1 MATLDDLRNDIDR
14 VDEVL
19 VRLLNERARVACEI
33 GRLKKELGAEVY
45 QPEREKQVLAHVR
58 GIAAEGPLGPDAIAR
73 LFERIIDEARSLER
87 RVIHEE
93 NVHEERSSAGLQACR
108 WRTAVMVVVMEER
121 ASEAQIEQ
129 VVARL
134 VEMGMDV
141 HRSTGVT
148 RTVLGAVGQ
157 GHPDKALIELLD
169 GVHEVLRISEPYKL
183 ASKTFKPEGTIV
195 SVGDVRI
202 GGDEVIVMAGPCSAE
217 SEPQVRAAAAAVKRA
232 GAKIFRGG
240 AFKPRSSPYSFQ
252 GLGEEGLRLLRDA
265 SNAENLKLITEVM
278 DLSQIEVIDKYAD
291 IFQVGARNMQNFT
304 LLRELGHARKPV
316 LIKRGISA
324 TIEEWLLSA
333 EYVLSGGNNDVI
345 LCERGIRTFETATRN
360 TFDISAIPVV
370 KKLSHLPIV
379 ADPSHGAGR
388 RDMVAPMARAAVA
401 AGADGLIIEVHCD
414 PDHALS
420 DGAQSMFPA
429 QFDRLMAELRIIAP
443 AIGRS
448 ICLEPVRRGGWG
460 S

>member
-1 MATLDDLRNDIDR
+1 
-14 VDEVL
+14 
-19 VRLLNERARVACEI
+19 
-33 GRLKKELGAEVY
+33 
-45 QPEREKQVLAHVR
+45 
-58 GIAAEGPLGPDAIAR
+58 
-73 LFERIIDEARSLER
+73 
-87 RVIHEE
+87 
-93 NVHEERSSAGLQACR
+93 
-108 WRTAVMVVVMEER
+108 MVVVMQEG
-121 ASEAQIEQ
+121 ATDAQVEQ
-129 VVARL
+129 VVKRL

-141 HRSTGVT
+141 HKSTGVS

-157 GHPDKALIELLD
+157 GRPDARLIELMD
-169 GVHEVLRISEPYKL
+169 GVHEVVRISSPYKL
-183 ASKTFKPEGTIV
+183 ASRTFRAEPTVVTVRDI
-195 SVGDVRI
+195 RI
-202 GGDEVIVMAGPCSAE
+202 GGDEVVVMAGPCSAE
-217 SEPQVRAAAAAVKRA
+217 SEQQVHSAAVAVRRA

-265 SNAENLKLITEVM
+265 ATAENMALVSEVM
-278 DLSQIEVIDKYAD
+278 DISQIDLIERYCD

-304 LLRELGHARKPV
+304 LLRELGHRRKPV
-316 LIKRGISA
+316 LLKRGISA

-333 EYVLSGGNNDVI
+333 EYILSGGNTDVI

-360 TFDISAIPVV
+360 TFDVSAIAMV
-370 KKLSHLPIV
+370 KKLSHLPVI

-448 ICLEPVRRGGWG
+448 ICIETAPRRGWG
-460 S
+460 Q